1 MTAPHARV
9 PASTDWGVTRGG
21 QGRWCCTGLPTAYR
35 VRARGTERRFRVIRD
50 HELCEGPHLPIGGC
64 WAGIASGRIVI
75 AIHVD
80 ARGARVLWGHQ
91 SCLGG
96 YGRYSLFSLV
106 LARGVATLAAARE
119 VERLRLSVQG
129 TGLDSVLVH
138 RC

>member
-1 MTAPHARV
+1 MVLHRATDGLQSQGARDGASLPCYQRPRV
-9 PASTDWGVTRGG
+9 VRGSASTAGPGFWH
-21 QGRWCCTGLPTAYR
+21 
-35 VRARGTERRFRVIRD
+35 FND
-50 HELCEGPHLPIGGC
+50 HELCEGLYLPIGGC

-91 SCLGG
+91 SCLCG
-96 YGRYSLFSLV
+96 YGRYSLFSSG
-106 LARGVATLAAARE
+106 LARGFATLAAARE
-119 VERLRLSVQG
+119 VERLRLSVHG